1 MVSRRDFVK
10 GVSAIGAL
18 AIFAGG
24 YGSTIPS
31 LFKPRGV
38 KVPANPTELD
48 ADAKVV
54 HSLCLAC
61 NTRCGVR
68 IRVVGGRAIKI
79 DGNPY
84 HPNNMGWDPVPY
96 NTPVKESLSKTGVL
110 CLKGQEGI
118 HWTYNPYRI
127 KAPLKRAG
135 PRGSGK
141 WKTISWD
148 QLITEVAEGGNIF
161 QDLGEDRQ
169 VDGLRQVRSFDPVDP
184 QNPELGPKANQ
195 VVLLRGR
202 GQPGRVDFLTRWLNN
217 SYGSINFIPHDGVC
231 ANAVQTGHKLI
242 TYEAATGRYA
252 DQMRVD
258 IKNARFILSFGDIY
272 QGGQPAIVPAGSIL
286 PGRLES
292 KDLKL
297 VVVDPRAGK
306 VVAHADKWKSP

>member
-96 NTPVKESLSKTGVL
+96 NTPVKEWLSKTGVL

-148 QLITEVAEGGNIF
+148 QLITEVVDGGQIF
-161 QDLGEDRQ
+161 KELGEDRS
-169 VDGLRQVRSFDPVDP
+169 VEGLRQVRSFDPINPDS
-184 QNPELGPKANQ
+184 PELGPKANQ
-195 VVLLRGR
+195 VVLFRGR
-202 GQPGRVDFLTRWLNN
+202 GQPGRVDFLTRWLNS

-242 TYEAATGRYA
+242 TYDPATGSYA
-252 DQMRVD
+252 DQM
-258 IKNARFILSFGDIY
+258 
-272 QGGQPAIVPAGSIL
+272 
-286 PGRLES
+286 
-292 KDLKL
+292 
-297 VVVDPRAGK
+297 
-306 VVAHADKWKSP
+306 